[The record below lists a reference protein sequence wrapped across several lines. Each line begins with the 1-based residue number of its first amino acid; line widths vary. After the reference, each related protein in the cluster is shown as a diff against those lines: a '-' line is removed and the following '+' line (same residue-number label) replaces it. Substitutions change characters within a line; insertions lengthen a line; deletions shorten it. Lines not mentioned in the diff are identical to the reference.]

1 MAADPA
7 RFLQHFRPPQR
18 NPFETLRVNHRR
30 RELGEESFVEL
41 DGVTYLIV
49 STGNGYYDKD
59 APFSLFNLETGQ
71 EIKSRFADPM
81 IRLDRYGKEKEFE
94 FKLRKHMSVS
104 CGNKLAV
111 HFQSGEGT
119 TNSYFEVVYE
129 LLDNTLHELERTPMH
144 QIWADHELHKALFMD
159 ANTLI
164 YANVEGVF
172 MKEIGSDTPNR
183 ICSAPHIRPCGQQSE
198 NPICMLG
205 ANILLKNYIE
215 DEEEDEEEDDEDQD
229 EDEEH
234 RFYELYILRPPF
246 AISSSREELG
256 NLSLENLSMISE
268 RCSVSTVYENQ
279 LVFVRKD
286 DDDDDDDDDGALHYK
301 WHVMKYTA
309 GSTTGPAKLYSL
321 PPLTIQHYNLEY
333 DGRYIGHHVSLVPD
347 SCYDYHDRM
356 IIMDTE
362 QITFLDEYDEDIQ
375 IYLGSYSSGFHLC
388 GWGVVRFQGEEMEIF
403 SHHKSMGFDD
413 PKWKRRKDNKAS
425 VFYDSGLYDYED
437 HCISPNKQ
445 YLLLHVD
452 QTSSSKGYRYVMDLQ
467 VFYDVMTLLD
477 AYSQHIKP
485 LILAGRGLEVFNT
498 GPGKKA
504 IDFVIRDQIPEIF
517 GIVKRMGDYS
527 EQRKECLKFAPLP
540 PSLSLA
546 KLGIPLWKLFAGVLQ
561 MDSQTPG
568 TSAASAAG
576 NASKKSRRLFGR
588 TLKF

>member
-1 MAADPA
+1 MMAAAPA
-7 RFLQHFRPPQR
+7 RFLQHFLPRSR
-18 NPFETLRVNHRR
+18 KLFETLRVNHPRG
-30 RELGEESFVEL
+30 ELGEESFVEL

-49 STGNGYYDKD
+49 STGNGYYAKD

-71 EIKSRFADPM
+71 EIKSRFANPVSGRDM
-81 IRLDRYGKEKEFE
+81 FGKEIEL
-94 FKLRKHMSVS
+94 KLYIRKHTSVS

-111 HFQSGEGT
+111 HFQCGNGIS
-119 TNSYFEVVYE
+119 SAWHFEVVYE
-129 LLDNTLHELERTPMH
+129 LRDNALHELERTPMH

-183 ICSAPHIRPCGQQSE
+183 ICSAPHIRPYGQQSE

-215 DEEEDEEEDDEDQD
+215 TENDENDDED

-286 DDDDDDDDDGALHYK
+286 DDDDDDDDDDGALHYK

-321 PPLTIQHYNLEY
+321 PPQTIQHYNLEY
-333 DGRYIGHHVSLVPD
+333 DGRYIGHYVVTYDSYDNDDRLLV
-347 SCYDYHDRM
+347 Y
-356 IIMDTE
+356 DTE
-362 QITFLDEYDEDIQ
+362 QMTFMDEYDEDDEDFA
-375 IYLGSYSSGFHLC
+375 SYDTGYHLC
-388 GWGVVRFQGEEMEIF
+388 GWGVVVFQGEEMEIF

-425 VFYDSGLYDYED
+425 VFYDSGLNDYED

-445 YLLLHVD
+445 YLLLHVN

-477 AYSQHIKP
+477 AYSQHIQP
-485 LILAGRGLEVFNT
+485 LRSAGRRLEVFNT
-498 GPGKKA
+498 GPGQA
-504 IDFVIRDQIPEIF
+504 IDFVIRDQMPEIP
-517 GIVKRMGDYS
+517 GIVKRMRDYS

-540 PSLSLA
+540 PSLANLRM
-546 KLGIPLWKLFAGVLQ
+546 PLLELFGSALQ
-561 MDSQTPG
+561 MDLR

-576 NASKKSRRLFGR
+576 NASKKSRRLLS
-588 TLKF
+588 TVLKF